1 MKSNLRAIKRIFIEL
16 NYVLNK
22 KQKYNS
28 IGVFFCMLLGSGLE
42 LLGVSSIYPFLQM
55 MLDPEGIQQEWYISW
70 LYDIRPTITTK
81 SVLLIFGVG
90 IILIYLLKNAF
101 MILSAYV
108 QNAYSAK
115 FQFELSTLML
125 NSF

>member
-55 MLDPEGIQQEWYISW
+55 MLDPEGIQQEW
-70 LYDIRPTITTK
+70 
-81 SVLLIFGVG
+81 
-90 IILIYLLKNAF
+90 
-101 MILSAYV
+101 
-108 QNAYSAK
+108 
-115 FQFELSTLML
+115 
-125 NSF
+125 